1 MSAGRNDTP
10 TKIITVLRRLEIG
23 IANGTELPKPRARQV
38 LSMNPAD
45 YVMEESRRRPNGRSI

>member
-1 MSAGRNDTP
+1 MSAEKNDTP

-45 YVMEESRRRPNGRSI
+45 HVMEDSRRG